1 VRISIRG
8 GYFSGPPEL
17 DAYCTQMKA
26 VIVHASRVHRSY
38 FAGEYQPE
46 GNQLPACWSTDTERP
61 ALQVPAATRQSGRC
75 IDCTQNIRGSA
86 IGGNGRACRFFQLL
100 AIAFEHDLNTV
111 HRLQVPSASIFG
123 KSNSNMSLEAY
134 SRFLA
139 KHGTP
144 SATVVTKI
152 YFDTTSN
159 MPRLC
164 FAPSRALRTEEL
176 DVVREVVTRPST
188 LNTITFEVVDH
199 TQSPFPVSEGFE
211 IKETYHG

>member
-1 VRISIRG
+1 MRISIRG

-17 DAYCTQMKA
+17 DAYCTQMSA
-26 VIVHASRVHRSY
+26 VIVHASGVHRSY

-86 IGGNGRACRFFQLL
+86 RGGSGRACRFFQLL
-100 AIAFEHDLNTV
+100 AVAFEHDLETV
-111 HRLQVPSASIFG
+111 YRLQVPSASIFG
-123 KSNSNMSLEAY
+123 KSNTSMSLETY

-144 SATVVTKI
+144 SATVVTRI

-176 DVVREVVTRPST
+176 DVVRGVVSQPDT
-188 LNTITFEVVDH
+188 LKAITFEVVDR
-199 TQSPFPVSEGFE
+199 TQSPFPVSKGFE